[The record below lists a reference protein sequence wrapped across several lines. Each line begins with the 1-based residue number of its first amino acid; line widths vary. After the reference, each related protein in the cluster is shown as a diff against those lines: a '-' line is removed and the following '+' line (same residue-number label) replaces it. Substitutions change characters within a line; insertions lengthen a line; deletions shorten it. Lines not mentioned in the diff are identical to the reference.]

1 MVAQTRL
8 RILAFILLL
17 TVTTSHRLAM
27 GQVRSHL
34 QTGQPASGQ
43 TLSMAL
49 NPRSTPPPQLKD
61 YDKAAKLA
69 MKAGVTATLV
79 TDTWSS
85 LEPVPN
91 QIDVSGLKQ
100 VIDYYTSKGLQLYI
114 GLQVINTIKRE
125 VPPDLENVP
134 FDSAVMASRF
144 HKLLDQVLPLL
155 GSNAKY
161 ISIGN
166 EVDGYLA
173 PTNQWAAYQ
182 VFYED
187 SLGYIH
193 QNRPGTLVGVTT
205 TFGGGQTHLAQIQ
218 ALNTKS
224 DIYILTYYPLHGDFQ
239 VNSPTSPATDFP
251 QMLTWTTKPV
261 FLQEVGF
268 PSDPATGSSRAKESQ
283 FVTSAFAA
291 WHAAGPQIPFFS
303 YFLEHDFDPTTCKTL
318 AQYYGLQNDHAFI
331 GYLCSLGV
339 RTDTGTAKPAW
350 KAFVAGA
357 SAN

>member
-1 MVAQTRL
+1 MFALTRH
-8 RILAFILLL
+8 RIIAFVLLL
-17 TVTTSHRLAM
+17 TAITSYRLAN
-27 GQVRSHL
+27 GQARAHSE
-34 QTGQPASGQ
+34 TGEPASGQ

-49 NPRSTPPPQLKD
+49 NPRSIPPPQLKD
-61 YDKAAKLA
+61 YDKAVKLA
-69 MKAGVTATLV
+69 IKAGVTATIV

-114 GLQVINTIKRE
+114 GLQVINTVKRE
-125 VPPDLENVP
+125 VPSDLENLA
-134 FDSAVMASRF
+134 FDSPVMASRF

-155 GSNAKY
+155 GANAKY

-182 VFYED
+182 IFYED
-187 SLGYIH
+187 GLGYIH
-193 QNRPGTLVGVTT
+193 QKRPGTLVGVTT
-205 TFGGGQTHLAQIQ
+205 TFGGGQTNLAQIQ

-224 DIYILTYYPLHGDFQ
+224 DIFILTYYPLHGDFQ

-283 FVTSAFAA
+283 FVTSAFSA
-291 WHAAGPQIPFFS
+291 WHAAGSQMPFFS

-318 AQYYGLQNDHAFI
+318 AQYYGLPNDHAFI

-339 RTDTGTAKPAW
+339 RTDTGTAKSAW

-357 SAN
+357 K